1 MSKIIVDSQELK
13 DKILSELEYVL
24 RSGYVDTT
32 KASTLRHFYTN
43 PDLIE
48 VNKTKMKINI
58 NNKTYLGKYDKNGKL
73 IISLNREDDRL
84 FFQQWQG
91 QHKDGMLKK
100 DYVKDLTFTNGYEEG
115 TLHNCQPNLSRNLDS
130 VYLIYDHKS
139 GGLVL

>member
-1 MSKIIVDSQELK
+1 
-13 DKILSELEYVL
+13 
-24 RSGYVDTT
+24 
-32 KASTLRHFYTN
+32 
-43 PDLIE
+43 
-48 VNKTKMKINI
+48 MKINI

-73 IISLNREDDRL
+73 IIPLNEEDDVL

-115 TLHNCQPNLSRNLDS
+115 TLHNCQPNLSSDLDS

>member
-1 MSKIIVDSQELK
+1 MSKIIIDSQELK

-73 IISLNREDDRL
+73 IIPLNEEDDVL

-100 DYVKDLTFTNGYEEG
+100 DYVKDFTFTNGYEEG

>member
-73 IISLNREDDRL
+73 IIPLNEEDDVL

-100 DYVKDLTFTNGYEEG
+100 DYVKDFTFTNGYEEG